1 MAHYHCHVRPGPKGS
16 GAEHAQY
23 IERGGRFTPE
33 KYGEIGEHERGNL
46 PAWAKGSAARFFAAA
61 DEHERANGNSY
72 REFELALPVE
82 LSDAERGR
90 LVREF
95 VTEQIGDRHAYAWA
109 IHEPKGHN
117 PHVHVMYSERLRD
130 GIERG
135 PEQYFKR
142 ANGKQPERGGHRKSD
157 RFTGREGPEAVEA
170 VRARWA
176 EMQNQALER
185 AGVAARVDHRSLA
198 AQGIEREAMRHRGP
212 AVSGIEARGE
222 VSEVAARRE
231 AERLERVQGRAVV
244 EAEVRVVTRQE
255 LALERVAVRERR
267 ELAAEVTGPEREL
280 VLPRVEAD
288 RREQLGRAQA
298 MAERRVDRRQGPGI
312 GGQLKEKL
320 LSQAR
325 RLRAR
330 IGAQLTRVKAWV
342 RERFPDSLERAKGLG
357 RSGSALNLEE
367 GLAKG
372 PERLSVAEQ
381 QRQGREK
388 WLAMREAAKAQGT
401 ALTPEQQRAQGRE
414 EWLKQR
420 ALGSERTPESVAN
433 KDKERDSGLER

>member
-1 MAHYHCHVRPGPKGS
+1 
-16 GAEHAQY
+16 
-23 IERGGRFTPE
+23 
-33 KYGEIGEHERGNL
+33 
-46 PAWAKGSAARFFAAA
+46 
-61 DEHERANGNSY
+61 
-72 REFELALPVE
+72 
-82 LSDAERGR
+82 
-90 LVREF
+90 
-95 VTEQIGDRHAYAWA
+95 
-109 IHEPKGHN
+109 
-117 PHVHVMYSERLRD
+117 
-130 GIERG
+130 
-135 PEQYFKR
+135 
-142 ANGKQPERGGHRKSD
+142 
-157 RFTGREGPEAVEA
+157 
-170 VRARWA
+170 
-176 EMQNQALER
+176 
-185 AGVAARVDHRSLA
+185 
-198 AQGIEREAMRHRGP
+198 
-212 AVSGIEARGE
+212 
-222 VSEVAARRE
+222 
-231 AERLERVQGRAVV
+231 
-244 EAEVRVVTRQE
+244 VRVVTRQE